1 MYLKLHGQKIDI
13 IKLTKFKER
22 FKGLKF
28 VLKPIDYGVC
38 FPNKTFITTN
48 FLCQRVDIIITDSDD
63 KVIDIIENVKSEKYF
78 IRLKAKYTY
87 FLPIGSSKYLDVGD
101 KLNLREKEKET

>member
-1 MYLKLHGQKIDI
+1 MYLKLHNQKINI

-22 FKGLKF
+22 FKGLKL
-28 VLKPIDYGVC
+28 VLTPLDYGVC
-38 FPNKTFITTN
+38 FPNKRFITTN
-48 FLCQRVDIIITDSDD
+48 FLCQRVDIVITDEND
-63 KVIDIIENVKSEKYF
+63 KVLDIIENVKSEKYF

-87 FLPIGSSKYLDVGD
+87 FLPTGTSKYLDIGD